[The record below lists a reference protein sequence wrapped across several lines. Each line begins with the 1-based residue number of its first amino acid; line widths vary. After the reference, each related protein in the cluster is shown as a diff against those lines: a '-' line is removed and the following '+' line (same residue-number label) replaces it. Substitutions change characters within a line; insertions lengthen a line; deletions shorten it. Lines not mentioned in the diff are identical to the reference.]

1 MLRTIILLSFISLVV
16 SENTT
21 NTTEPKYQG
30 THGACAYKRS
40 ASDNKVLDLFIKEGE
55 NWVLGQCSEDDDS
68 CRDFIGGSLFEI
80 CERSED
86 NCKDYKEGTCKT
98 ANFEDWTG
106 QWLFVAIGILACCCY
121 CCRNPEEG
129 KSYLRINK

>member
-21 NTTEPKYQG
+21 NTTKPKYQG

-55 NWVLGQCSEDDDS
+55 DWILGQCSDEDDS
-68 CRDFIGGSLFEI
+68 CRNWLSASILEF

-86 NCKDYKEGTCKT
+86 NCKNYETGTCKT
-98 ANFEDWTG
+98 ADIGHWEG
-106 QWLFVAIGILACCCY
+106 QWLLITIGILACCCY
-121 CCRNPEEG
+121 FCRNPEEA
-129 KSYLRINK
+129 KSYSRINT